1 MYNNFCRVHHPSSN
15 ASNGSWIERSRL
27 EHRGTGRIIRREA
40 SIRIKRV
47 CLYFAVA
54 LVLEFAL
61 FLSGSARSVMI
72 FLIPGMILSSLI
84 SYGVLSLVIGLAVNA
99 VFYTYLALSIE
110 KAIRRTGK
118 AKG

>member
-1 MYNNFCRVHHPSSN
+1 M
-15 ASNGSWIERSRL
+15 
-27 EHRGTGRIIRREA
+27 
-40 SIRIKRV
+40 KRV
-47 CLYFAVA
+47 CVYFAVA
-54 LVLEFAL
+54 LVFEFAL

-84 SYGVLSLVIGLAVNA
+84 LGPHSGGPSLILGLAVNA